1 MTRRYL
7 KLDLGGPVESRGS
20 LNVKRETAEYF
31 GWDKAFPEFHERR
44 PRDAEGKMSM
54 GIRNWRQ
61 KDPGGQGGK
70 RLRICRSTS
79 KTGHPAGMTHTF
91 RIQGNV
97 TNAMLIAMAQVAG
110 EKFEWM
116 EKKNG
121 SRIDRET
128 WLQAAGEKP
137 PL

>member
-1 MTRRYL
+1 MPRRYL
-7 KLDLGGPVESRGS
+7 KLDLGGPLKARGS

-44 PRDAEGKMSM
+44 ERDEQGNMPMAFRS
-54 GIRNWRQ
+54 WQQ

-70 RLRICRSTS
+70 RLRICRAKS
-79 KTGHPAGMTHTF
+79 KNGWPAGMTNCF

-97 TNAMLIAMAQVAG
+97 TNAMLHQMAEVAG

-121 SRIDRET
+121 KKVSRED
-128 WLQAAGEKP
+128 WLRNEEENP
-137 PL
+137 